1 MGVQAKHR
9 RRTQRGRPH
18 EQFTIAI
25 AILSLVMAGGML
37 AGLATSA
44 VAPDSEDSAAGA
56 QQNAQ
61 LPPGDPSNTTRLEH
75 VDRITGDITPKSVV
89 AGPGGTVIA
98 NNMMYSHSST
108 LYDAESLQ
116 LTGTVV
122 DEVDLAQHGF
132 DDRAGVTQG
141 APVEAVFSPD
151 GQHAYVSQ
159 YRLRGPGEGATATD
173 DCANGDQIGR
183 SAVFRLDLAS
193 GQWDQVI
200 EVGRVPK
207 FLSISADGSRALVSN
222 WCDESVSVL
231 DLEAGEEIR
240 EIPVDAAPRGS
251 VILPDNRTAYV
262 TAMYADEL
270 YRVDL
275 ETGSSELVMDTG
287 RKPRHLVLSPD
298 ASRLYLT
305 VSGSDRLVEL
315 DAATGE
321 VLRTAETGREPRTMA
336 ISPDG
341 LALYIVNY
349 YANTVTK
356 VDTETLET
364 LQTVEVGKNPIGI
377 TYEPTQR
384 RVWVA
389 NYAGSLDVFDDTAP
403 GGTMDS

>member
-1 MGVQAKHR
+1 MSVQAKHR
-9 RRTQRGRPH
+9 RKSRRGRPH

-25 AILSLVMAGGML
+25 AILSLVMAGGMV

-44 VAPDSEDSAAGA
+44 IGPDSGQTTVGA
-56 QQNAQ
+56 VPGM
-61 LPPGDPSNTTRLEH
+61 PPGEPSNLTRLVH
-75 VDRITGDITPKSVV
+75 LDRITGDITPKSVV
-89 AGPGGTVIA
+89 ASPTGTVIA

-108 LYDAESLQ
+108 LYDAETLE
-116 LTGTVV
+116 LTDTVV
-122 DEVDLAQHGF
+122 DEVDLSEHGYPE
-132 DDRAGVTQG
+132 RAGITQG

-151 GQHAYVSQ
+151 GKYAYVSQ
-159 YRLRGPGEGATATD
+159 YRLQGPGAGEVAHD
-173 DCANGDQIGR
+173 DCRGGEEVGP
-183 SAVFRLDLAS
+183 SAVFRLDIAA

-207 FLSISADGSRALVSN
+207 FLSLSADGTRALVSN
-222 WCDESVSVL
+222 WCDETVSVL
-231 DLEAGEEIR
+231 DLEAGQAIR

-270 YRVDL
+270 FRLDLVTGESEQVL
-275 ETGSSELVMDTG
+275 ETGD
-287 RKPRHLVLSPD
+287 KPRHLVLSPD

-349 YANTVTK
+349 YANTVSK
-356 VDTETLET
+356 FDTVTMEEI
-364 LQTVEVGKNPIGI
+364 QTVEVGRNPIGV

-389 NYAGSLDVFDDTAP
+389 NYAGSIDVFDDTAS
-403 GGTMDS
+403 GTMEP